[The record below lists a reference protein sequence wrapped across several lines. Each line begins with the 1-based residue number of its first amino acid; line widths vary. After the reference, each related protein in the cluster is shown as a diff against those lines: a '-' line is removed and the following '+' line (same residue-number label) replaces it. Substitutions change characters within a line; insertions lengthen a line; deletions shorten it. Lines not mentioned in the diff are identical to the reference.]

1 MIQIS
6 RDVKPTFN
14 WLFNEDVL
22 IKVVEGP
29 LGSHHFYSIE
39 NFHWSIKF
47 VQSNEN
53 WRIVAKIRNQHL
65 GLSSEIC
72 SLTAVFWT
80 VNRAQKWDDWASSGK
95 NWSSFCESL
104 QAQDLAHL
112 SLVPINCKIY
122 SSKNSASCSV
132 FSTKH
137 SIPTLALSRIF
148 NLKFC
153 NFLISLK
160 DIKSQCPW
168 FHKIKV
174 KEPKMTTLNSMSRS
188 AGNEPSK
195 ILKTCLFL
203 DVFPGDA
210 DVFLNHHRNST
221 PRRERPYSKLWFCPV
236 ENLRENGKNSDFLE
250 IQA

>member
-1 MIQIS
+1 MGWGRQRLRINKIRVDTPFFRSLLIWFSISCFCFCLNFMIQIS

-80 VNRAQKWDDWASSGK
+80 VNRAQKWDDWASLGK
-95 NWSSFCESL
+95 NWSSFCERL

-112 SLVPINCKIY
+112 SLVPIN
-122 SSKNSASCSV
+122 ASFISDIETETFCCLMRNNKQTDIAPFISDFV
-132 FSTKH
+132 SETSTTGH
-137 SIPTLALSRIF
+137 I
-148 NLKFC
+148 C
-153 NFLISLK
+153 NF
-160 DIKSQCPW
+160 
-168 FHKIKV
+168 
-174 KEPKMTTLNSMSRS
+174 
-188 AGNEPSK
+188 
-195 ILKTCLFL
+195 
-203 DVFPGDA
+203 
-210 DVFLNHHRNST
+210 
-221 PRRERPYSKLWFCPV
+221 YSESSSFC
-236 ENLRENGKNSDFLE
+236 
-250 IQA
+250 